1 MAPPASA
8 PPTPKT
14 NGNQFVHF
22 GKIADISNAAVR
34 QNSFN

>member
-8 PPTPKT
+8 APTPSA

-22 GKIADISNAAVR
+22 GKIADISNDRRAVK
-34 QNSFN
+34 SFN